1 MVPKILLFRP
11 CLHRR
16 DMRRRQ
22 GGLAG
27 LVRILEKSF
36 VLVSVVEN
44 DKNLLVNMMGSRG
57 GVRLAV
63 PGH

>member
-1 MVPKILLFRP
+1 
-11 CLHRR
+11 
-16 DMRRRQ
+16 MRRRQ